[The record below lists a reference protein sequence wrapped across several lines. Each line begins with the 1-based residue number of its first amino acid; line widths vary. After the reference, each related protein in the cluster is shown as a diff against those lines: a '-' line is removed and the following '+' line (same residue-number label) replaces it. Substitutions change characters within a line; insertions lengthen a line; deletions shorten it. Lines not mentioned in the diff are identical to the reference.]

1 MFKHIKTKY
10 YFIKIPKINHPQ
22 ERIQSQKKDRI
33 TNKNK
38 SWHYHRSFSKNKF
51 FEKKKYW
58 FWGRLGDPSLPHYNK
73 NGIKIMGEGIFFSF
87 PHSRYITRSSI
98 FLRIE
103 GDSPYRRDSPSNV
116 HKVRTPSVKSILS
129 LFPSPIK
136 DQGQK
141 VACAILERPRNK
153 KVGEDP
159 FFFSMAVIDRE
170 DRNRFLSAG
179 TVNQKTGRVN
189 ETSRSRVIV
198 FEWKEDSRA
207 PWMERTSW
215 GKFPSVNNRLVPRG
229 NRGLSHPS
237 ERVFPPWKTILV
249 K

>member
-58 FWGRLGDPSLPHYNK
+58 WRLGDPSLPHYNK
-73 NGIKIMGEGIFFSF
+73 NGIKIMGEGIFFPS
-87 PHSRYITRSSI
+87 PIADISHDRASSSESKGIPRIVVIPLTRS
-98 FLRIE
+98 
-103 GDSPYRRDSPSNV
+103 SNV

-198 FEWKEDSRA
+198 FE
-207 PWMERTSW
+207 
-215 GKFPSVNNRLVPRG
+215 
-229 NRGLSHPS
+229 
-237 ERVFPPWKTILV
+237 
-249 K
+249 